1 MLGLGVT
8 ELTIILVIVVV
19 IFGANK
25 IPQIATGLGKALVN
39 FKRASH
45 GLEDEI
51 KDASKRTIEEDRK
64 EK

>member
-39 FKRASH
+39 FKRASQ